1 MRFTFRGKKRIPI
14 STHAV
19 LRWAI
24 TVQREAVSRRPNKS
38 PVIGVIMMSVTDM
51 VSTVSIVALASAAA
65 SLLIVVTQGWHGKLS
80 LDNDVAGI
88 QKFHKTPVP
97 RIGGVAVMIGIVSA
111 LIASN
116 FGFVV
121 GLHPY
126 GEDMSKLSMLVLAAM
141 PAFLTG
147 VIEDLTKRVSV
158 TTRLLATFASALL
171 AAWLL
176 EAYLT
181 RLDTWGVDTL
191 LAASPLLAI
200 VITIIAV
207 GGVANAINI
216 IDGFHGVAG
225 SAVVIMLAG
234 LGFLAW
240 RADDAFVTS
249 LALLGVGATLGF
261 LAINYPTGRLFM
273 GDGGAYLLG
282 FWLAEV
288 AVLLVIR
295 NPRISTWQVLAV
307 CSYPV
312 IEVLYTM
319 YRRKVIRKTSPGSP
333 DRLHLHTLIYRRV
346 VCQHLPRNDDRP
358 WIRNAAVAW
367 FVGSWIATVTL
378 INVLLG
384 NTMATAVSGLVVHVI
399 LYITVYTRLVRGRWY
414 LKPVFAVGVVRSRP
428 AIREL
433 P

>member
-1 MRFTFRGKKRIPI
+1 
-14 STHAV
+14 
-19 LRWAI
+19 
-24 TVQREAVSRRPNKS
+24 
-38 PVIGVIMMSVTDM
+38 MMSVTDM
-51 VSTVSIVALASAAA
+51 VSTVSIAALSSAAA

-80 LDNDVAGI
+80 LDSDVSGI

-97 RIGGVAVMIGIVSA
+97 RIGGVALLIGMVSVFIASA
-111 LIASN
+111 LGFMDGSHPDRGGLSN
-116 FGFVV
+116 
-121 GLHPY
+121 
-126 GEDMSKLSMLVLAAM
+126 LSLLVLAAL

-176 EAYLT
+176 DAYLP
-181 RLDTWGVDTL
+181 RLDMWGVDTL

-200 VITIIAV
+200 VITAIAV
-207 GGVANAINI
+207 GGVANSINI

-225 SAVVIMLAG
+225 SAVIIMLAG

-249 LALLGVGATLGF
+249 LALLGIGATLGF

-295 NPRISTWQVLAV
+295 NPQISTWQVLAI

-346 VCQHLPRNDDRP
+346 VCQHLRRNDDRP

-367 FVGSWIATVTL
+367 FVGSWIAAVTL